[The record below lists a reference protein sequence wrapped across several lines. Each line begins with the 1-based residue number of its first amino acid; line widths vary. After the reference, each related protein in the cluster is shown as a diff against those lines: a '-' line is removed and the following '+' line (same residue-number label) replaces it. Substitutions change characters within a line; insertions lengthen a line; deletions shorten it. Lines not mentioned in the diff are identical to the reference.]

1 MERLKG
7 RSARVRTRTE
17 ALRVGRTGVKA
28 VTPVRAGAKAIRP
41 AGVRAEAAGAWG
53 GTVRAG
59 LAVLLVFFLALQMVL
74 PASALAAGAGSI
86 VRLGGVDRYAT
97 ADQVAATVKGNG
109 TGNVVL
115 TIGYNFPDALSAGT
129 LAAEKSAP
137 ILLLD
142 RTAAASM
149 GTLRRAAGIAGTSGH
164 VYLVGGTGVIGSD
177 FRQALMSLGVSA
189 AQISQIGGADR
200 YATSVLVAREEGAAT
215 GTPVFVTSGDSFFD
229 ALAVSS
235 IAAAK
240 GYPLLLVNHDSLSA
254 TVANYLKQEQP
265 SLVQVVASPGALS
278 SALVSQVEQADPGK
292 VHVLAGD
299 SAYATESLLL
309 NRYAPHPSGLYLATG
324 TDYADALTGS
334 VPAAQN
340 GAPLVLLDPSLNN
353 PPPDLD
359 GYLATLPSLPLTVI
373 GGTGAVPESLVTS
386 LSGLLGQSGNHVI
399 AVNAV
404 SGRISVTMS
413 RTPAASPDVSDFNVA
428 ETVNGGPVRTVVPL
442 AVALDGTTVTLT
454 VPEVQPGAQAQT
466 VVYTVGYK
474 GSQPLSSPSFTVG
487 NANVADSARTT
498 VDFPSPSTLVAGSTY
513 TITLISRDASG
524 NPAPL
529 SGVPVVNWGSG
540 SSALPL
546 LATLTPPAAGSTD
559 NKYVVTFTAPLTT
572 QGGVKAVSL
581 TVTIGGFSATSS
593 QTYVSVAPQVSESGT
608 ETVPSVLYP
617 AGVQTVTRK
626 FQWQYGGLTYLWT
639 VEIPVSLLQED
650 RQESAYVARFFS
662 SDATGQQAM
671 LTKATTLEQT
681 LIQSC
686 TVQQDGDYR
695 PWAED
700 PDNTAFVQTLAKA
713 LAATA
718 KADGDNTYGEA
729 NFFLGF
735 VGGAIPYKI
744 TEVPEMPAQTVVD
757 NGDCKDTS
765 ILLADLLE
773 AAGYKA
779 ALISFMPVPGT
790 SAGHMTVGV
799 ALKDSQI
806 PLIPDV
812 DGLVYFRDGGTN
824 YYNAET
830 TAPGTYIGEAGN
842 FPSQENGLE
851 HSGYVFPLR
860 RGS

>member
-1 MERLKG
+1 MKKQD
-7 RSARVRTRTE
+7 
-17 ALRVGRTGVKA
+17 LRNYRGSHGQESPQRKMFMKT
-28 VTPVRAGAKAIRP
+28 RAGTAR
-41 AGVRAEAAGAWG
+41 
-53 GTVRAG
+53 TG
-59 LAVLLVFFLALQMVL
+59 LAVLLIFFLALQLLL
-74 PASALAAGAGSI
+74 PGSALAAGAGSI
-86 VRLGGVDRYAT
+86 VRLGGTDRYAT
-97 ADQVAATVKGNG
+97 AEQVAATVKGHG

-149 GTLRRAAGIAGTSGH
+149 ETLRRAAGIAGASGH

-177 FRQALMSLGVSA
+177 FRQALMSLGVAA
-189 AQISQIGGADR
+189 AQISQIGGVDR
-200 YATSVLVAREEGAAT
+200 YATSVLVARAEGAAA
-215 GTPVFVTSGDSFFD
+215 GTPVFITSGDSFFD

-235 IAAAK
+235 LAAAK
-240 GYPLLLVNHDSLSA
+240 GYPLLLVNRNSLPA
-254 TVANYLKQEQP
+254 TVAAYLKQERP

-278 SALVSQVEQADPGK
+278 PAPVNQVEQADPGK

-309 NRYAPHPSGLYLATG
+309 NRYAPHPAGLYLATG
-324 TDYADALTGS
+324 ADYADALTGS

-359 GYLATLPSLPLTVI
+359 GYLAALPSLPLTVI
-373 GGTGAVPESLVTS
+373 GGTGALPDSLVTS
-386 LSGLLGQSGNHVI
+386 LSGLLGQAGNHVI

-404 SGRISVTMS
+404 NGRISVTMS
-413 RTPAASPDVSDFNVA
+413 RAPASTPDVTDFKLE
-428 ETVNGGPVRTVVPL
+428 ETVNGGTAAVVVPQTV
-442 AVALDGTTVTLT
+442 AVDGTTVTLT
-454 VPEVQPGAQAQT
+454 VPQVQPAAQVQT
-466 VVYTVGYK
+466 VVYTVAYK
-474 GSQPLSSPSFTVG
+474 DSQPLSSPSFTVG
-487 NANVADSARTT
+487 NANVADPNRTS

-513 TITLISRDASG
+513 TIALVPLDASG

-529 SGVPVVNWGSG
+529 SGVPVVNWGTG

-546 LATLTPPAAGSTD
+546 LATLTLPAAGSGD
-559 NKYVVTFTAPLTT
+559 NTYIVTFTAPLTA
-572 QGGVKAVSL
+572 QGGVKAVPL
-581 TVTIGGFSATSS
+581 TLTIGGFSATSS
-593 QTYVSVAPQVSESGT
+593 QTYVSEAPQASASGT

-639 VEIPVSLLQED
+639 VEIPSDLLQED

-662 SDATGQQAM
+662 SDAAGQQEM
-671 LTKATTLEQT
+671 LTKASNSERT

-686 TVQQDGDYR
+686 TVQNDGDYR

-718 KADGDNTYGEA
+718 KADGDDTYGEA
-729 NFFLGF
+729 NFFLSF
-735 VGGAIPYKI
+735 VGGAIPYQI
-744 TEVPEMPAQTVVD
+744 TAVPEMPAQTLAD

-765 ILLADLLE
+765 ILLADLLK

-779 ALISFMPVPGT
+779 ALISFLPVPGT

-806 PLIPDV
+806 PLIPGL

-851 HSGYVFPLR
+851 NSGYVFPLQ
-860 RGS
+860 